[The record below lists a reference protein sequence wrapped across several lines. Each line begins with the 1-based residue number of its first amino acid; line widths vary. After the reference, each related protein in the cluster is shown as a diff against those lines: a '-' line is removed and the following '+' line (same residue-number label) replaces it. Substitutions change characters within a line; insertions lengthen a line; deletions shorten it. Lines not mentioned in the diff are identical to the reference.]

1 MGLKNYLSFETL
13 FLLIFWF
20 LYYNNNGDDMREI
33 IDSFVTNST
42 TILTSIG
49 PIAGI
54 LLIILASILPM
65 LPLSVF
71 ITLNM
76 ISFGSFFGF
85 LISWISTIIGCMLSF
100 TLFRY
105 FFQKKLYRFI
115 KRKEQDK
122 FASIMK
128 TISNIKF
135 SNLVILI
142 AIPFSPAFFINI
154 AAGVSKIKTEK
165 FFLAAIIGKMV
176 MVYFWGYIGTTLL
189 ESLTDITVLF
199 KIAFLLVLA
208 FFVSKIV
215 EKKLKLK

>member
-1 MGLKNYLSFETL
+1 MKEIVDTFVAHST
-13 FLLIFWF
+13 
-20 LYYNNNGDDMREI
+20 EI
-33 IDSFVTNST
+33 ITG
-42 TILTSIG
+42 IG

-54 LLIILASILPM
+54 LLIILESILPM

-76 ISFGSFFGF
+76 VSFGPLFGF

-100 TLFRY
+100 TLFRH

-115 KRKEQDK
+115 KKKEKDQ
-122 FASIMK
+122 FANIMK
-128 TISNIKF
+128 TISNINF

-154 AAGVSKIKTEK
+154 AAGVSKVKIEK
-165 FFLAAIIGKMV
+165 FFMAVIIGKMV

-199 KIAFLLVLA
+199 KIAGLLVGA
-208 FFVSKIV
+208 FFLSKIV
-215 EKKLKLK
+215 ERRLKVK

>member
-1 MGLKNYLSFETL
+1 MGENMKE
-13 FLLIFWF
+13 LI
-20 LYYNNNGDDMREI
+20 DA
-33 IDSFVTNST
+33 FVSNST
-42 TILTSIG
+42 NILTSIG
-49 PIAGI
+49 PIGGVF
-54 LLIILASILPM
+54 LIILESIFPM

-85 LISWISTIIGCMLSF
+85 VISWLSTIVGCMLSF

-115 KRKEQDK
+115 KKNEQDK
-122 FASIMK
+122 FANIMNA
-128 TISNIKF
+128 ISNINF

-142 AIPFSPAFFINI
+142 AIPFSPAFLINI
-154 AAGVSKIKTEK
+154 AAGLSKIKIEN
-165 FFLAAIIGKMV
+165 FFLAVIIGKMV

-199 KIAFLLVLA
+199 KIGGLLVIA
-208 FFVSKIV
+208 FFISKII
-215 EKKLKLK
+215 ENKLKVR